1 MDDGL
6 ATTALPLAEYIS
18 ALRTELAA
26 RSDDV
31 SVKMR
36 HVLDAMPAAAREV
49 GVDVFPDPDGEGTFD
64 VWLRLDGLDVWV
76 LNKAVDPWRHLFGV
90 TWTET
95 STDPELPCLQ
105 RTPDVDVR
113 DVVVDVAADWVE
125 SLWREVTEGR
135 TTLPCRIDGE
145 HGYGTSTPRLI

>member
-6 ATTALPLAEYIS
+6 TTTALPLAEYIS
-18 ALRTELAA
+18 ALRTELDA
-26 RSDDV
+26 RSDEV
-31 SVKMR
+31 RTKMR
-36 HVLDAMPAAAREV
+36 HVLDAMPEAAREV
-49 GVDVFPDPDGEGTFD
+49 GVDVFPDPDSEGTFD
-64 VWLRLDGLDVWV
+64 VWLRLDGPDVWA
-76 LNKAVDPWRHLFGV
+76 LNKAVDRWRHLFGV

-95 STDPELPCLQ
+95 STDPELPWLQ
-105 RTPDVDVR
+105 RSPDVDVR